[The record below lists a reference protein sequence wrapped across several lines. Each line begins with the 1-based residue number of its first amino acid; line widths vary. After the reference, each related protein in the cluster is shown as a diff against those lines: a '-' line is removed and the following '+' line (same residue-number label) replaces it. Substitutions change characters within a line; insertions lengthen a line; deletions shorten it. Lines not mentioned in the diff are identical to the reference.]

1 MSRIRDWLWK
11 SLGITLDRET
21 KIVGGIVAGSTLLA
35 ILFGILFVI
44 THVGLLLLLTGLS
57 FAVVLIILFGSSYR
71 TLSWSLASKEER
83 KRIEEEMALKQ
94 LRRKARDTHFQP

>member
-57 FAVVLIILFGSSYR
+57 LAVVLIILFGSSYR

>member
-11 SLGITLDRET
+11 SLGITLDWET

-57 FAVVLIILFGSSYR
+57 LAVVLIILFGSSYR